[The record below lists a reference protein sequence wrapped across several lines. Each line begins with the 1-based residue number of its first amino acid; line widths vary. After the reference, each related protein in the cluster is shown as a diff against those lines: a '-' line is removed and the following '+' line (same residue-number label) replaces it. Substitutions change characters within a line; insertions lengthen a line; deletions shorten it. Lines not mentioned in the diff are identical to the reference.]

1 MMPNGGDMEH
11 RWGSRKEISLPV
23 ALHRP
28 DAEPLRARI
37 EDLSLSG
44 AKLWISAP
52 LPRLARWDVRIGE
65 HLVPAW
71 IVRRTEG
78 GVGVEWCDFA
88 PPVIATILRA
98 STATRRRPTS
108 GPVEASSERAA

>member
-1 MMPNGGDMEH
+1 MEH

-65 HLVPAW
+65 HRVPAW
-71 IVRRTEG
+71 IVRRSGNE
-78 GVGVEWCDFA
+78 VGVEWCEFA
-88 PPVIATILRA
+88 PAVIATILRA
-98 STATRRRPTS
+98 STGVRRRPISAPPAGS
-108 GPVEASSERAA
+108 GERAA

>member
-1 MMPNGGDMEH
+1 MEH
-11 RWGSRKEISLPV
+11 RWGSRKELSLPV

-44 AKLWISAP
+44 AKLWIPAP
-52 LPRLARWDVRIGE
+52 LPRLARWEVRIGE
-65 HLVPAW
+65 HVVPAW
-71 IVRRTEG
+71 IVRRTEN

-98 STATRRRPTS
+98 TAGMRRRRSSAPAETS
-108 GPVEASSERAA
+108 TERAA